1 MKRHGADSDRL
12 GGRAMMSSVIGG
24 AMLPHAPQFFT
35 MPETEDRNTVERVKA
50 AAAEIGTRMRAL
62 RPDLWIIFANDHVEQ
77 FFHTAAP
84 PFTIHVGDEAKG
96 EFAGRRFHWRVP
108 GHIGFEIVRQMYAQ
122 GFDPAFTSVAKI
134 DYALGI
140 PLTHLEIAD
149 PVLPIYVNAYLPPQ
163 PSMERC
169 YAFGQALARIVS
181 AIGVTTVVLA
191 SGGMSHYP
199 GTERYAAP
207 DLAWDSEALAR
218 IAAGNLKSLVGYD
231 AAELDAAGNVE
242 LRCWACAA
250 GALGERKPDI
260 VSLEP
265 SWHHNY
271 ASLGWFSPL
280 GARPEPHYP
289 SIKPEL
295 VELTVA
301 LFRRKSVTAPTLE
314 PRSRVT
320 RRLSASK
327 QTTASPASARLSARR
342 RSSQLSSSMS
352 SRRNASMRIPCSLSG
367 STKRCITARAAGRR
381 SRVASPRLMKA
392 DAAASSWKQLPAST
406 SQYGTSRRKRSG
418 FRSTRRLARR
428 APRCAAT

>member
-1 MKRHGADSDRL
+1 
-12 GGRAMMSSVIGG
+12 MMSSVIGG

-50 AAAEIGTRMRAL
+50 AAEIGTRLRAL

-108 GHIGFEIVRQMYAQ
+108 GEIGFEIVRQMYAQ

-181 AIGVTTVVLA
+181 AMGVNTVVLA

-207 DLAWDSEALAR
+207 DLAWTAR
-218 IAAGNLKSLVGYD
+218 HSQGLPPAISNRWSVMTRSNSTPPVMSNFAAGPAPRARLV
-231 AAELDAAGNVE
+231 
-242 LRCWACAA
+242 
-250 GALGERKPDI
+250 
-260 VSLEP
+260 
-265 SWHHNY
+265 
-271 ASLGWFSPL
+271 
-280 GARPEPHYP
+280 
-289 SIKPEL
+289 
-295 VELTVA
+295 
-301 LFRRKSVTAPTLE
+301 
-314 PRSRVT
+314 
-320 RRLSASK
+320 SASPTSSRWSRAG
-327 QTTASPASARLSARR
+327 TTIMLRSAGSARR
-342 RSSQLSSSMS
+342 RGGP
-352 SRRNASMRIPCSLSG
+352 NP
-367 STKRCITARAAGRR
+367 TTRR
-381 SRVASPRLMKA
+381 SSPNL
-392 DAAASSWKQLPAST
+392 SN
-406 SQYGTSRRKRSG
+406 
-418 FRSTRRLARR
+418 
-428 APRCAAT
+428 